1 MKGKLMIVLTAAVLL
16 LAACGETAVPAVF
29 VTPETTT
36 TQPVETSTVPTEQTQ
51 PLPPAQTEPTTPAVQ
66 KAPDFTVLDSA
77 GNAVSLS
84 DFAGKP
90 VVLNVWAT
98 WCRYCLVEMPEFQ
111 LAAEKYPDVQFMMI
125 NATDGVQETME
136 TAKAYIAE
144 QGFTFPVFYDT
155 QLDMIRTYGVS
166 AFPTTF
172 FIDSEGNLIA
182 GASGA
187 MDLATLEQ
195 GLSMIR

>member
-1 MKGKLMIVLTAAVLL
+1 MKGKLMIVLTAVVLL
-16 LAACGETAVPAVF
+16 LAACGETAVPAAS
-29 VTPETTT
+29 VTPKTTT
-36 TQPVETSTVPTEQTQ
+36 TQPVEISTAATEQT
-51 PLPPAQTEPTTPAVQ
+51 LPPTQTESPQPVLR

-77 GNAVSLS
+77 GKSVSLS
-84 DFAGKP
+84 DFVGKP

-98 WCRYCLVEMPEFQ
+98 WCRYCKVEMPDFQ

-172 FIDSEGNLIA
+172 FIDSEGNLID

-195 GLSMIR
+195 GLSVIR